1 MVVIINDNENF
12 LKGANILGNN
22 ESPYIY
28 KSHLKLAN
36 YNSLMRKTSRVVGWK
51 KIRHTF
57 S

>member
-1 MVVIINDNENF
+1 MVVIINDNEN

-22 ESPYIY
+22 ESRYIY
-28 KSHLKLAN
+28 KSYLKLAN
-36 YNSLMRKTSRVVGWK
+36 YNSLMRKTSRVVGWE